1 MGRLVFSFSVAEE
14 SEAASLLR
22 RWKNEG
28 RVLSHVIQTALEYG
42 AKEQIDLKRELQW
55 EKKNRKHALA
65 VLQGIFGVYPDEF
78 RFRDDTTTVV
88 HQPVDV
94 LKRAKKMIDDRSEFV
109 IHGDD

>member
-28 RVLSHVIQTALEYG
+28 KVLSHVIQTALEYG
-42 AKEQIDLKRELQW
+42 AKEQMDLKRELEW
-55 EKKNRKHALA
+55 EQKSRKQAFSI
-65 VLQGIFGVYPDEF
+65 LQGVFGVYPDEF
-78 RFRDDTTTVV
+78 KFMHDNVPSQW
-88 HQPVDV
+88 QPVAV
-94 LKRAKKMIDDRSEFV
+94 LKRAKKAIDDRSEFV